1 MFKLDPELEDFRNEA
16 RKLAER
22 EFAPRAAHWD
32 EAEEFP
38 AANRDKLAE
47 LGYLGMF
54 IPEEYGGS
62 GAPVIQGTVFLEEMA
77 RVCFNTALVS
87 QLYLNGPSRAISV
100 LGSDEQ
106 KKRFLPDMAAGKKF
120 IAIAISEPEAGSAVT
135 DLRTTA
141 TRDGDGWVLNGNK
154 CWSTGAHVAD
164 YALVFCR
171 FGKASGAKGIGA
183 FVVDLKKP
191 GARIG
196 HISLKMGGRGL
207 TEAEIILENYKA
219 GPEDVLVEGDP
230 ESSRSFA
237 LLMSSFGPERV
248 GNAAMCVGLAQG
260 AFDAAKSYS
269 EIRHQFGRPIKEF
282 QGLQWKI
289 ADMATQIHAARLM
302 VYRAATNPAPN
313 GFPDP
318 MDATMAKLYA
328 NEMAQ
333 RVTNEALQI
342 HGHNGYTRE
351 YPLER
356 MVRDARGFALGGGTV
371 EILRNTIAAMVYGH
385 SFDQRRGEGG
395 CIPRC

>member
-260 AFDAAKSYS
+260 AFDTCSFS
-269 EIRHQFGRPIKEF
+269 RFR
-282 QGLQWKI
+282 
-289 ADMATQIHAARLM
+289 
-302 VYRAATNPAPN
+302 NP
-313 GFPDP
+313 
-318 MDATMAKLYA
+318 
-328 NEMAQ
+328 
-333 RVTNEALQI
+333 
-342 HGHNGYTRE
+342 
-351 YPLER
+351 
-356 MVRDARGFALGGGTV
+356 
-371 EILRNTIAAMVYGH
+371 
-385 SFDQRRGEGG
+385 
-395 CIPRC
+395 

>member
-1 MFKLDPELEDFRNEA
+1 MFKLDPELEDFRNAA

-22 EFAPRAAHWD
+22 EFAPMAAHWD
-32 EAEEFP
+32 ETEEFP
-38 AANRDKLAE
+38 TVNRDKLAE

-141 TRDGDGWVLNGNK
+141 TKDGDGWVLNGNK

-260 AFDAAKSYS
+260 AFEAAKSYS

-289 ADMATQIHAARLM
+289 ADMATQLHAARLM

-333 RVTNEALQI
+333 RVTNDALQI

-385 SFDQRRGEGG
+385 SFNQRRG
-395 CIPRC
+395 

>member
-1 MFKLDPELEDFRNEA
+1 MVTFKLDDDLEEFRGEV
-16 RKLAER
+16 RKLAEGR
-22 EFAPRAAHWD
+22 FRDKAAHWD
-32 EAEEFP
+32 AAEEFP
-38 AANRDKLAE
+38 AENRAVLAE

-54 IPEEYGGS
+54 VPQEYGGS
-62 GAPVIQGTVFLEEMA
+62 GAPVIQGTVFLEELA
-77 RVCFNTALVS
+77 RVCFNTALVA
-87 QLYLNGPSRAISV
+87 QLYLNGPARAIAL
-100 LGSDEQ
+100 LGSEEQ
-106 KKRFLPDMAAGKKF
+106 KQRLLPAVAAGRSF

-135 DLRTTA
+135 DLRTSA
-141 TRDGDGWVLNGNK
+141 TRDGEGWLLNGAK
-154 CWSTGAHVAD
+154 CWSTGAHIAD
-164 YALVFCR
+164 HALVFAR
-171 FGKASGAKGIGA
+171 FGPAKGARGIGA
-183 FVVDLKKP
+183 FIVDLKKP

-196 HISLKMGGRGL
+196 HISQKMGGRGL
-207 TEAEIILENYKA
+207 TEAEILLEDYRA
-219 GPEDVLVEGDP
+219 EPQDVLVEGDP
-230 ESSRSFA
+230 DTSRSFA

-260 AFDAAKSYS
+260 AFETAKDYT
-269 EIRHQFGRPIKEF
+269 EVRHQFGRPIKEF

-302 VYRAATNPAPN
+302 VYRAATNPAAN

-385 SFDQRRGEGG
+385 SFDQRRG
-395 CIPRC
+395 

>member
-106 KKRFLPDMAAGKKF
+106 KKRFLPDMAAGKQF

-385 SFDQRRGEGG
+385 SFDQRRG
-395 CIPRC
+395 

>member
-106 KKRFLPDMAAGKKF
+106 KKRFLPDMAAGKKL

-385 SFDQRRGEGG
+385 SFDQRRG
-395 CIPRC
+395 

>member
-100 LGSDEQ
+100 LGNDEQ

-183 FVVDLKKP
+183 FVVDLKQP

-260 AFDAAKSYS
+260 AFEAAKEYS
-269 EIRHQFGRPIKEF
+269 EIRHQFGRPINEF

-385 SFDQRRGEGG
+385 SFNQRRGG
-395 CIPRC
+395 

>member
-1 MFKLDPELEDFRNEA
+1 
-16 RKLAER
+16 
-22 EFAPRAAHWD
+22 
-32 EAEEFP
+32 
-38 AANRDKLAE
+38 
-47 LGYLGMF
+47 
-54 IPEEYGGS
+54 
-62 GAPVIQGTVFLEEMA
+62 
-77 RVCFNTALVS
+77 
-87 QLYLNGPSRAISV
+87 
-100 LGSDEQ
+100 
-106 KKRFLPDMAAGKKF
+106 MAAGRKF

-141 TRDGDGWVLNGNK
+141 TKDGDGWVLNGNK

-171 FGKASGAKGIGA
+171 FGKASGARGIGA

-260 AFDAAKSYS
+260 AFEAAKEYS
-269 EIRHQFGRPIKEF
+269 EIRHQFGRPINEF

-385 SFDQRRGEGG
+385 SFNQRRGG
-395 CIPRC
+395 

>member
-1 MFKLDPELEDFRNEA
+1 MFKLDPELEDFRNEV

-22 EFAPRAAHWD
+22 EFAPMAAHWD
-32 EAEEFP
+32 DKEEFP
-38 AANRDKLAE
+38 TANRDKLAE

-100 LGSDEQ
+100 LGNEEQ
-106 KKRFLPDMAAGKKF
+106 KKRFLPDMAAGRKF

-141 TRDGDGWVLNGNK
+141 TKDGDGWVLNGNK

-260 AFDAAKSYS
+260 AFDAAKAYS

-289 ADMATQIHAARLM
+289 ADMATQVHAARLM

-333 RVTNEALQI
+333 KVTNEALQI

-385 SFDQRRGEGG
+385 SFDQRRG
-395 CIPRC
+395 

>member
-260 AFDAAKSYS
+260 AFEAAKSYS

-385 SFDQRRGEGG
+385 SFDQRRG
-395 CIPRC
+395 

>member
-289 ADMATQIHAARLM
+289 ADMATQLHAARLM
-302 VYRAATNPAPN
+302 VYRAATNPVPN

-333 RVTNEALQI
+333 RVTNDALQI

-385 SFDQRRGEGG
+385 SFNQRRG
-395 CIPRC
+395 

>member
-219 GPEDVLVEGDP
+219 GPEDVLVEGGP
-230 ESSRSFA
+230 GKLA
-237 LLMSSFGPERV
+237 LLRAVDE
-248 GNAAMCVGLAQG
+248 
-260 AFDAAKSYS
+260 
-269 EIRHQFGRPIKEF
+269 QFRTRAV
-282 QGLQWKI
+282 W
-289 ADMATQIHAARLM
+289 ATQRCAWGWR
-302 VYRAATNPAPN
+302 RALS
-313 GFPDP
+313 
-318 MDATMAKLYA
+318 M
-328 NEMAQ
+328 
-333 RVTNEALQI
+333 LQS
-342 HGHNGYTRE
+342 R
-351 YPLER
+351 
-356 MVRDARGFALGGGTV
+356 
-371 EILRNTIAAMVYGH
+371 
-385 SFDQRRGEGG
+385 
-395 CIPRC
+395 IPRFAISSGARSRNSRACNGKSPTWPHRSMLRV

>member
-1 MFKLDPELEDFRNEA
+1 
-16 RKLAER
+16 
-22 EFAPRAAHWD
+22 
-32 EAEEFP
+32 
-38 AANRDKLAE
+38 
-47 LGYLGMF
+47 
-54 IPEEYGGS
+54 
-62 GAPVIQGTVFLEEMA
+62 VQGTVFLEEMA

-100 LGSDEQ
+100 LGNDEQ
-106 KKRFLPDMAAGKKF
+106 KKRFLPDMAAGRKF

-141 TRDGDGWVLNGNK
+141 TKDGDGWVLNGNK

-171 FGKASGAKGIGA
+171 FGKASGARGIGA

-260 AFDAAKSYS
+260 AFEAAKEYS
-269 EIRHQFGRPIKEF
+269 EIRHQFGRPINEF

-385 SFDQRRGEGG
+385 SFNQRRGG
-395 CIPRC
+395 

>member
-32 EAEEFP
+32 ETEEFP
-38 AANRDKLAE
+38 AVNRDTLAE

-54 IPEEYGGS
+54 IPEDYGGS

-141 TRDGDGWVLNGNK
+141 TKDGDGWVLNGNK

-333 RVTNEALQI
+333 RVTNDALQI

-356 MVRDARGFALGGGTV
+356 MVRDARGFSLGGGTV

-385 SFDQRRGEGG
+385 SFDQRRG
-395 CIPRC
+395 

>member
-106 KKRFLPDMAAGKKF
+106 KKRFLPDMVAGKKF

-385 SFDQRRGEGG
+385 SFDQRRG
-395 CIPRC
+395 

>member
-32 EAEEFP
+32 EHEEFP
-38 AANRDKLAE
+38 AVNRDKLAE

-141 TRDGDGWVLNGNK
+141 TKDGDGWVLNGNK

-219 GPEDVLVEGDP
+219 GPEDVLVKGDP

-289 ADMATQIHAARLM
+289 ADMATQLHAARLM

-333 RVTNEALQI
+333 RVTNDALQI

-385 SFDQRRGEGG
+385 SFNQRRGG
-395 CIPRC
+395 

>member
-141 TRDGDGWVLNGNK
+141 TKDGDGWVLNGNK

-219 GPEDVLVEGDP
+219 GPEDVLVKGDP

-260 AFDAAKSYS
+260 AFEAAKSHS

-385 SFDQRRGEGG
+385 SFDQRRG
-395 CIPRC
+395 

>member
-1 MFKLDPELEDFRNEA
+1 MFNLDPELEDFRNEA

-141 TRDGDGWVLNGNK
+141 TKDGDGWVLNGNK

-260 AFDAAKSYS
+260 AFEAAKSYS

-289 ADMATQIHAARLM
+289 ADMATQLHAARLM

-333 RVTNEALQI
+333 RVTNDALQI

-385 SFDQRRGEGG
+385 SFNQRRG
-395 CIPRC
+395 

>member
-356 MVRDARGFALGGGTV
+356 MVRDARGFALGGGTI

-385 SFDQRRGEGG
+385 SFDQRRG
-395 CIPRC
+395 

>member
-385 SFDQRRGEGG
+385 SFDQRRG
-395 CIPRC
+395 

>member
-106 KKRFLPDMAAGKKF
+106 KMRFLPDMAAGKKF

-356 MVRDARGFALGGGTV
+356 MVRDARGFALGGGTI

-385 SFDQRRGEGG
+385 SFDQRRG
-395 CIPRC
+395 

>member
-32 EAEEFP
+32 EHEEFP
-38 AANRDKLAE
+38 AVNRDKLAE

-141 TRDGDGWVLNGNK
+141 TKDGDGWVLNGNK

-260 AFDAAKSYS
+260 AFEAAKSYS

-289 ADMATQIHAARLM
+289 ADMATQLHAARLM

-385 SFDQRRGEGG
+385 SFNQRRGG
-395 CIPRC
+395 